1 MSPEES
7 VTKWKQFKSGNDD
20 AYSWLY
26 TTYLQILFGYGLRFT
41 NDSEIIKDCIHDI
54 FIDLYNHKDRQ
65 DIPANV
71 KVYLLVSLKN
81 RLVKALY
88 KHAIFDRFD
97 PEKVNFILET
107 TVEDQ
112 FIDDEQLLVQQK
124 KIQQILDSLSPR
136 QREIIYYR
144 YIQEL
149 NFDEICT
156 IMDMNYQSAQN
167 LIQRSLKKIKDTYG
181 PTATFF
187 LLLSALL
194 K

>member
-7 VTKWKQFKSGNDD
+7 VIKWKEFKSGNGD

-26 TTYLQILFGYGLRFT
+26 TTYVQILFGYGLRFT

-54 FIDLYNHKDRQ
+54 FIDLYNHKDRL

-81 RLVKALY
+81 RLVKVLY

-97 PEKVNFILET
+97 AEKVNFILET

-112 FIDDEQLLVQQK
+112 FINDEQEVVQQK
-124 KIQQILDSLSPR
+124 KVQQILESLTPR

-181 PTATFF
+181 PTATFI
-187 LLLSALL
+187 LLLSVLL